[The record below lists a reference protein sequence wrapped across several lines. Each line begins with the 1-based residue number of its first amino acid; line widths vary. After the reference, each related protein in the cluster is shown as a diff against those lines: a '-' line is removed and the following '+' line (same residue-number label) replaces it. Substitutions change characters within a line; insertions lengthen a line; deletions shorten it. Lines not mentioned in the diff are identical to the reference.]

1 MKEKIKAYLE
11 LSRPL
16 NCLMGGVAVIIGSLV
31 EGATFSYLPS
41 VIVASLAAFFII
53 AGGNAINDYFDWKV
67 DLVAHPKRPIPSG
80 RLSLSETS
88 IFALM
93 SFLLGLGLA
102 FFVNW
107 ICFLIALISVAVLI
121 SYEKGL
127 KERGFIGNLAI
138 SYLVGSLFLF
148 GGASI
153 GVIYNTAFLALLAFL
168 ANLGREM
175 IKDVE
180 DLEGDKG
187 ERKTLPITRGAE
199 RTLLFSSVFLLAAI
213 IFSFYP
219 WIQGI
224 FGREYF
230 LVVLLADV
238 AFLISIFASFK
249 NAKKAK
255 NIVKL
260 GMIIALISFLIGGIV

>member
-16 NCLMGGVAVIIGSLV
+16 NCLIGGFAVIIGSLV

-41 VIVASLAAFFII
+41 VIVASLAAFFIT
-53 AGGNAINDYFDWKV
+53 AGGNAINDYFDWRI
-67 DLVAHPKRPIPSG
+67 DLVAHPERPVPSG

-88 IFALM
+88 IFTLM
-93 SFLLGLGLA
+93 SFFIGLGLA

-107 ICFLIALISVAVLI
+107 ICFLIVLINVFVLI
-121 SYEKGL
+121 SYERVL
-127 KERGFIGNLAI
+127 KKRGFIGNLAI

-148 GGASI
+148 GGASVGI
-153 GVIYNTAFLALLAFL
+153 IYNTIFLALLAFL
-168 ANLGREM
+168 SNLGREM

-180 DLEGDKG
+180 DLKGDQN
-187 ERKTLPITRGAE
+187 ERRTFPIIRGTE

-219 WIQGI
+219 WVQGI
-224 FGREYF
+224 FGKEYF
-230 LVVLLADV
+230 LIVLLADI
-238 AFLISIFASFK
+238 AFLISIFTSFK
-249 NAKKAK
+249 NVKKAK

-260 GMIIALISFLIGGIV
+260 GMIIALISFLVGGII

>member
-16 NCLMGGVAVIIGSLV
+16 NCLMGGIAVIIGSLV

-148 GGASI
+148 G
-153 GVIYNTAFLALLAFL
+153 
-168 ANLGREM
+168 
-175 IKDVE
+175 
-180 DLEGDKG
+180 
-187 ERKTLPITRGAE
+187 
-199 RTLLFSSVFLLAAI
+199 
-213 IFSFYP
+213 
-219 WIQGI
+219 
-224 FGREYF
+224 
-230 LVVLLADV
+230 
-238 AFLISIFASFK
+238 
-249 NAKKAK
+249 
-255 NIVKL
+255 
-260 GMIIALISFLIGGIV
+260 